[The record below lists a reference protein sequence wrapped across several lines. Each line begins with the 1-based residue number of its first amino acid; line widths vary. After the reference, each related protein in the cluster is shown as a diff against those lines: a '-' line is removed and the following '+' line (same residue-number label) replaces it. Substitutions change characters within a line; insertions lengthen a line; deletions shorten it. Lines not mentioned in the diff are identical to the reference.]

1 MCKTTFETLTIFHV
15 NTIFKKKKKK
25 KKKNTK
31 KKKNLKTKNNNNN
44 NNNKRK
50 KNLFQNPINTKPAFF
65 FLQNADPCHSL
76 LFSISLPSPSPK
88 PNIENQSHQEAI
100 PTLSS
105 LK

>member
-15 NTIFKKKKKK
+15 NTIFKKKKKHK
-25 KKKNTK
+25 HK

-65 FLQNADPCHSL
+65 FLQNPDP
-76 LFSISLPSPSPK
+76 ISLPFPSPK
-88 PNIENQSHQEAI
+88 PNTKNQSHQEAI
-100 PTLSS
+100 PTLSDP
-105 LK
+105 K